1 MSTRVDLETSIR
13 LRPKNVR
20 TCYVCGQDNVS
31 GLQVSFIADGA
42 HGSRALC
49 TARPEHEGWPG
60 LLHGGVTF
68 ALMDEALG
76 WAAYFQGL
84 YGVTAKI
91 DTRFRRPIPIGTR
104 VVIKAWTIDRRRR
117 IATAR
122 AEVRAEAENQPL
134 MAEADATIY
143 LQESEKTRND

>member
-1 MSTRVDLETSIR
+1 MMSTRVDIESSIR

-20 TCYVCGQDNVS
+20 TCYVCSPDNVS
-31 GLQVSFIADGA
+31 GLQVSFMADGA
-42 HGSRALC
+42 HGSRAHY

-60 LLHGGVTF
+60 LLYGEVTF
-68 ALMDEALG
+68 SLMDEALG

-84 YGVTAKI
+84 YGVTARI

-104 VVIKAWTIDRRRR
+104 VLIKAWTIDRRRR

-122 AEVRAEAENQPL
+122 AEVRAEEENHGL
-134 MAEADATIY
+134 LAEADAT
-143 LQESEKTRND
+143 L